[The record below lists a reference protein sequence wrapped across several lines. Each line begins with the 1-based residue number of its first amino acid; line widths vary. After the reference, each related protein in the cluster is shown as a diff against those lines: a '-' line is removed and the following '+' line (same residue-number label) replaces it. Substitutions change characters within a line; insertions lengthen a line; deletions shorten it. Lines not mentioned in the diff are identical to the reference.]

1 MVEGLHGVLRSAKPR
16 PFSQQTASGSA
27 RLPTI
32 FNVEELLNLNLVASL
47 SHVLSDTLTI
57 DDLTRECQRLIN
69 LKHDTSVIQNQKST
83 ESNAVAIVK
92 TDKQRKPQVTNS
104 NKSRNL
110 QGKKQIK
117 NSLPN
122 KDSTPSTPCWFCG
135 QLHYSKFCTFK
146 NHKCQKCNTVGHKD
160 GYCASTQRVKTKTN
174 NETANQNVKTIKVN
188 QVNSNL
194 TRKFVNISINNQP
207 IKLQL
212 DTGSDI
218 TIISEKIWSLLGKP
232 TGCSTSHVARDA
244 SGNQIN
250 FNQEIYC
257 EVTLN
262 GVIKQLRCFV
272 TANSDLNIMGLD
284 WIAAFDLWQ
293 CSLNSFCS
301 KIHSQADSTHFDIS
315 FIKENFKE
323 VFSSQLGRCTK
334 TKVKLNLKNNSKPI
348 FRPKRPVAYAILPL
362 VDAELTRLEQNGI
375 ISPIKYSDWATPIV
389 VVRKKNG
396 KIRICPDFSTGLN
409 ESLEPNRYPLPLP
422 DEIFSQ
428 LSNCKY
434 FSQLDLSDA
443 FLQIEIEEQS
453 RHLLTINT
461 HRGLYVYNR
470 LPFGVTIAPGEFQS
484 IMDSMISGLEN
495 VFAYIDDIVVGGA
508 TVQEHNQNLTYLLER
523 IKDYGLHL
531 QIEKCCFF
539 TTQINYLGYVI
550 DGQGLHPDP
559 TKVEAIK
566 NMPEPHNL
574 TTLRSF
580 LGVINYYA
588 RFISNMHI
596 LRRPLDN
603 LLKKDSKWNWS
614 PKCQESFNQFK
625 RILSSKLLLTHY
637 NPQNE
642 IIVAADASNE
652 GLGACI
658 LHRFPDHSIKVISH
672 ASRSLTEAERKYSQ
686 IEKEALAII
695 FAVTKFHRMIFGRQF
710 ILQTDHKPLL
720 QIFGN
725 KKGIPS
731 HTANRLQRWALQLLS
746 YDFKIEY
753 IKTTE
758 FGHADV
764 LSRLISHQQRP
775 EEDFVIASVK
785 METDLFSVLNE
796 SLQSF
801 PITFQ
806 QIKEATKEDDIIQKV
821 INFTSNSWPQNV
833 DDSDLQPFFRR
844 RNSLT
849 VIQECLLFNDRVVI
863 PQQFHQQILKQL
875 HKGHPGMERMKIIAR
890 SYVYWPRIDQQ
901 IEEFVRNCRN
911 CALAAKSPIKV
922 PLSSWSLPEK
932 PWQRVHIDFAGPL
945 NGEYYFVLVDAF
957 SKWPEIVPTQTITAQ
972 RTIDILQEIF
982 ARFGVPESLV
992 SDNGTQFTSE
1002 KFQNFCLL
1010 QGINHLHTPPFHP
1023 SSNG

>member
-1 MVEGLHGVLRSAKPR
+1 MGILLGYSDVGYRVLVNNRIIVTRHVDIVEKNIKYINLDEDEPAYLFPST
-16 PFSQQTASGSA
+16 ST
-27 RLPTI
+27 L
-32 FNVEELLNLNLVASL
+32 ELSRGEDSDHENNLNDSVFESTDEDDE
-47 SHVLSDTLTI
+47 VKI
-57 DDLTRECQRLIN
+57 DKEN
-69 LKHDTSVIQNQKST
+69 
-83 ESNAVAIVK
+83 
-92 TDKQRKPQVTNS
+92 
-104 NKSRNL
+104 
-110 QGKKQIK
+110 
-117 NSLPN
+117 
-122 KDSTPSTPCWFCG
+122 
-135 QLHYSKFCTFK
+135 
-146 NHKCQKCNTVGHKD
+146 
-160 GYCASTQRVKTKTN
+160 
-174 NETANQNVKTIKVN
+174 
-188 QVNSNL
+188 
-194 TRKFVNISINNQP
+194 
-207 IKLQL
+207 
-212 DTGSDI
+212 
-218 TIISEKIWSLLGKP
+218 
-232 TGCSTSHVARDA
+232 
-244 SGNQIN
+244 GNQIN
-250 FNQEIYC
+250 LNQEINC

-362 VDAELTRLEQNGI
+362 VGAEFTRLEQNGI
-375 ISPIKYSDWATPIV
+375 ISPIKYSNWVTPIV
-389 VVRKKNG
+389 VLRKKNG
-396 KIRICPDFSTGLN
+396 NIRICPDFSTGLN

-428 LSNCKY
+428 LLNCKY

-443 FLQIEIEEQS
+443 FLQIEIDEQS
-453 RHLLTINT
+453 KHLLTINT

-470 LPFGVTIAPGEFQS
+470 LPFGVTTAPGEFQS
-484 IMDSMISGLEN
+484 IIDSMISGLEN
-495 VFAYIDDIVVGGA
+495 VFVYIDDIVVGGA

-523 IKDYGLHL
+523 IKDCGLHL

-539 TTQINYLGYVI
+539 TTQINYLSYVI

-574 TTLRSF
+574 TTL
-580 LGVINYYA
+580 
-588 RFISNMHI
+588 
-596 LRRPLDN
+596 P
-603 LLKKDSKWNWS
+603 
-614 PKCQESFNQFK
+614 
-625 RILSSKLLLTHY
+625 
-637 NPQNE
+637 
-642 IIVAADASNE
+642 ADASNE

-658 LHRFPDHSIKVISH
+658 LHRFPDHSIKAISL
-672 ASRSLTEAERKYSQ
+672 ASRSLTEAE
-686 IEKEALAII
+686 
-695 FAVTKFHRMIFGRQF
+695 H
-710 ILQTDHKPLL
+710 
-720 QIFGN
+720 
-725 KKGIPS
+725 
-731 HTANRLQRWALQLLS
+731 
-746 YDFKIEY
+746 
-753 IKTTE
+753 
-758 FGHADV
+758 
-764 LSRLISHQQRP
+764 
-775 EEDFVIASVK
+775 
-785 METDLFSVLNE
+785 LFSVLNE

-806 QIKEATKEDDIIQKV
+806 QIKEATKEDDILQKV
-821 INFTSNSWPQNV
+821 INFTLNSWPQKV

-863 PQQFHQQILKQL
+863 PQQFHQQILKQI

-890 SYVYWPRIDQQ
+890 SYV
-901 IEEFVRNCRN
+901 
-911 CALAAKSPIKV
+911 L
-922 PLSSWSLPEK
+922 LSSWSLPEK

-972 RTIDILQEIF
+972 QTIEILQEIF

-1010 QGINHLHTPPFHP
+1010 QGIKKAENAFWSFGDLPMIVVGYGASAEVLPPNSSYSNLFLVGGDLFSLLAVGETTEHKNTAQPPALIVNYRQNP
-1023 SSNG
+1023 SSGSS